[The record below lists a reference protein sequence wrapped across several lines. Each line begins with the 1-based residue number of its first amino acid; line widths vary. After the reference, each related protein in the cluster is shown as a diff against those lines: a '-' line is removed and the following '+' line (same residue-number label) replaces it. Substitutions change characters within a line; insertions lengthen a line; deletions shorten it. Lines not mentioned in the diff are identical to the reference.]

1 MFIIISDEYLVL
13 YRYKNEKQKLPHCR
27 NNTDIK
33 IIDNIATPNT
43 QIHCRPFVWVG
54 TGTSIK
60 RVAGLI

>member
-33 IIDNIATPNT
+33 IIDNIANT

>member
-27 NNTDIK
+27 NNTDI
-33 IIDNIATPNT
+33 ATPNT